1 MRQDFNLII
10 QRAKIDPI
18 TAIAVFDNGSFR
30 QVLKPTF
37 GKEIISNHGSI
48 ENYLEKLKQDGITNI
63 TVQEYR
69 KNGSSIKKVG
79 APVTVTFGN
88 EKQVATGMTNF
99 NSLQGIGLGFA
110 EIMNLNTDSVLKTK
124 YETELEFTKRELEE
138 TKKQRDELKEE
149 ILKMRY
155 DADKGSKQSEL
166 ITGLASVFAPMLQG
180 MMTGGQ
186 GSLNAPATDVNISQL
201 KNNLINIVQ
210 NQSFSD
216 DFATVLLTVIEKIN
230 TQQNFYEDLLKLME
244 TNNQTE

>member
-1 MRQDFNLII
+1 MRQDFNRII
-10 QRAKIDPI
+10 QRAKVDPI
-18 TAIAVFDNGSFR
+18 TAIAVFDNGSFT

-88 EKQVATGMTNF
+88 EKQPVATNMTQV
-99 NSLQGIGLGFA
+99 NSLQGIGLGFT

-155 DADKGSKQSEL
+155 DADKGTKNTEAFTS
-166 ITGLASVFAPMLQG
+166 LASIFAPMLQG
-180 MMTGGQ
+180 MMGSGQ
-186 GSLNAPATDVNISQL
+186 GALNAPAQNNLSQL
-201 KNNLINIVQ
+201 KSNLVAIIHNNE
-210 NQSFSD
+210 FSD
-216 DFATVLLTVIEKIN
+216 DFATLLLNVINKIN
-230 TQQNFYEDLLKLME
+230 TQDNFYESLLEIME
-244 TNNQTE
+244 LNQKK

>member
-1 MRQDFNLII
+1 MRQDFNKII

-18 TAIAVFDNGSFR
+18 TAIAVFDNGSFT

-37 GKEIISNHGSI
+37 GAELKSTFGSI

-88 EKQVATGMTNF
+88 EKQPVATNMTQV
-99 NSLQGIGLGFA
+99 NSLQGIGLGFT

-138 TKKQRDELKEE
+138 TKKQRDELKEQ
-149 ILKMRY
+149 ILEMRY
-155 DADKGSKQSEL
+155 STDKSSSTKEL
-166 ITGLASVFAPMLQG
+166 LLGVAGLFQPFVQG
-180 MMTGGQ
+180 MVTGGQ
-186 GSLNAPATDVNISQL
+186 GALNAPAQNLSQF
-201 KNNLINIVQ
+201 KSDLIAIVQ
-210 NQSFSD
+210 NNQFSD
-216 DFATVLLTVIEKIN
+216 EFATVLLNIINKIN
-230 TQQNFYEDLLKLME
+230 TQENFYEDLLKLME
-244 TNNQTE
+244 TNNQKE

>member
-1 MRQDFNLII
+1 MRQDFNRII
-10 QRAKIDPI
+10 QKAKIDPI
-18 TAIAVFDNGSFR
+18 TAIAVFDNGSFT

-79 APVTVTFGN
+79 APVTVTFGD
-88 EKQVATGMTNF
+88 EKQVATNMTKVNSVQGM
-99 NSLQGIGLGFA
+99 GLGFT

-155 DADKGSKQSEL
+155 DVDKGSKSAE
-166 ITGLASVFAPMLQG
+166 TFTSLASIFAPMLQG
-180 MMTGGQ
+180 MMSGGQ
-186 GSLNAPATDVNISQL
+186 GALNAPAQGNLTEL
-201 KNNLINIVQ
+201 KNTLVTIIHNKE
-210 NQSFSD
+210 FSD
-216 DFATVLLTVIEKIN
+216 ESATVLLNIITKIN
-230 TQQNFYEDLLKLME
+230 TQENFYDDLLKLME
-244 TNNQTE
+244 NHNKT